1 MKTGLREQK
10 KAETR
15 AALSKAALDLA
26 TEHGLD
32 SVTVDAIA
40 ARAHVSSRT
49 FRNYFSS
56 KEDAILALLEDVHRR
71 VADTLDARDPDEHVL
86 DSLAAAVLELFTSA
100 EAVDRTVSVVRLV
113 SQTPPLIARSLVA
126 HDAMTTRMVSEIA
139 RRTGTEPDLDLYP
152 RLVYHAASSVM
163 AAILDFLAA
172 APPDAPSA
180 ESLVRNGFAQ
190 LRGGLAVPR

>member
-1 MKTGLREQK
+1 MTGLREQK

-15 AALSKAALDLA
+15 AALSTAALDLA

-40 ARAHVSSRT
+40 ERAHVSSRT

-71 VADTLDARDPDEHVL
+71 VADTLEARDHDEHVL

-126 HDAMTTRMVSEIA
+126 HDAMATRMVSEIA
-139 RRTGTEPDLDLYP
+139 RRTATDPMTDLYP
-152 RLVYHAASSVM
+152 RLVYHAATSVM
-163 AAILDFLAA
+163 AAILDFLAT

-180 ESLVRNGFAQ
+180 ESLVRNGFSQ
-190 LRGGLAVPR
+190 LRAGLAVPR